1 MLLLDTKTSCEVALT
16 HLKNKQ
22 FITAH
27 TLLLDQAESLKKSEF
42 LKSALLYMLA
52 GECKTHQGKSSENEI
67 KEAGDLFLKY
77 SNVKNSR
84 NIKGALLCASKC
96 LLSLGEFDKAKDAYQ
111 KAKRITQ
118 TPIQVTRPVVIIDDS
133 EAITMKLKTFVEKLG
148 HSEIYVFKNGKDGI
162 KGCKKIFS
170 ETKEPIVLLDMGLPD
185 LEGDVV
191 ATKLLKEKIDLQ
203 IIVITADEKTTKRV
217 HTILSTGVSAFIQKP
232 FTLDEVKK
240 AIDVAESEYSL
251 LQQ

>member
-1 MLLLDTKTSCEVALT
+1 MDTKTSCEVALT

-27 TLLLDQAESLKKSEF
+27 TLFLDQAESLKKSEF

-52 GECKTHQGKSSENEI
+52 GECKTRQGKPSENEI

-111 KAKRITQ
+111 KAKSIVQ
-118 TPIQVTRPVVIIDDS
+118 ASIQVTRPIVIIDDS

-148 HSEIYVFKNGKDGI
+148 YSEIHVFKNGKDGV
-162 KGCKKIFS
+162 KGYKEILSKN
-170 ETKEPIVLLDMGLPD
+170 KEPIVLLDMGLPD

-203 IIVITADEKTTKRV
+203 IIVITADEKYTKRV
-217 HTILSTGVSAFIQKP
+217 HTTLSTGVSAFIQKP

-240 AIDVAESEYSL
+240 AIDIAESEYSL
-251 LQQ
+251 LQ